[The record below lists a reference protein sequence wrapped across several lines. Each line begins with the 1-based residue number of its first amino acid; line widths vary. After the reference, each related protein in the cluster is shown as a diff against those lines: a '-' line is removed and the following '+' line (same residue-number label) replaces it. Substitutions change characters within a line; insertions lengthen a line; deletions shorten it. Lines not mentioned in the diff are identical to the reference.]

1 MYLLLLIPGIITL
14 YCDFSTPDF
23 PVTVLHHNL
32 DTLMPVTGYEEKG
45 SGSVF
50 IYYRGVPNVQI
61 AALKVIFL
69 KYFNIIIKIIIID
82 STYIS

>member
-1 MYLLLLIPGIITL
+1 MFFPFFIPGIVTV

-32 DTLMPVTGYEEKG
+32 DTLMPVTGYEDKG

-69 KYFNIIIKIIIID
+69 IYHDNTGD
-82 STYIS
+82 HGL